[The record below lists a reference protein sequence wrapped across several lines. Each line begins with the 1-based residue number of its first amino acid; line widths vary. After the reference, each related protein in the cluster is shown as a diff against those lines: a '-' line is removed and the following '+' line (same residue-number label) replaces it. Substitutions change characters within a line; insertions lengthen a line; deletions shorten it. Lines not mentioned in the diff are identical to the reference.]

1 MVGFGVT
8 MACGVDFELLF
19 GSVDRVET
27 KIEESAAAGVTRGV
41 CDTGTTGP
49 VGVIGITVSPS
60 EVIFVAFVVG
70 VNDADDSAGAEAEE
84 DDKAAAVA

>member
-8 MACGVDFELLF
+8 IACGVDFEL
-19 GSVDRVET
+19 E
-27 KIEESAAAGVTRGV
+27 IEEESAAAGVIRDV
-41 CDTGTTGP
+41 CDMGTTGP

-60 EVIFVAFVVG
+60 DVISVAFVVV
-70 VNDADDSAGAEAEE
+70 VNDAADSACAEAEE